1 MALIELGDLPCGFLI
16 PPVIRSELQLNS
28 FLHHVA
34 LSLLPLHYLW
44 RRVVTRLILPHLS
57 APLTRLRNVQRCF
70 KMKTVTEAI
79 PKSREHQGDIFLM
92 LKFKWN
98 KSMDGK
104 ESVAFSSH
112 SDT

>member
-1 MALIELGDLPCGFLI
+1 MGESGDQTDP
-16 PPVIRSELQLNS
+16 
-28 FLHHVA
+28 
-34 LSLLPLHYLW
+34 
-44 RRVVTRLILPHLS
+44 PHLP
-57 APLTRLRNVQRCF
+57 APLTRLCNVQWYF

-104 ESVAFSSH
+104 ERPIPQ
-112 SDT
+112 